1 MRHFIT
7 RNANETKK
15 FAARL
20 ARSVRPPKVIALEGD
35 LGAGKTTFTQGFAR
49 ALGIKERIQSPTFV
63 LMKVYDIS
71 QTSLRGASAT
81 KQSPRLSRP
90 ARSGARN
97 DGTRGFGH
105 LIHIDCCRLGP
116 PKDLAHLG
124 FKNLLKDKD
133 AIILIEWA
141 DRIRKLL
148 PRRTLRIKFKH
159 GKNPHERMILISN

>member
-20 ARSVRPPKVIALEGD
+20 ARSVRFPKVIALEGD

-63 LMKVYDIS
+63 LLKIYSIYS
-71 QTSLRGASAT
+71 SS
-81 KQSPRLSRP
+81 LSRRYRRKSSRL
-90 ARSGARN
+90 RSNSKTAK
-97 DGTRGFGH
+97 FKH
-105 LIHIDCCRLGP
+105 LVHIDCYRLASP
-116 PKDLAHLG
+116 RDLAHLG
-124 FKNLLKDKD
+124 FKNLLKDRD

-141 DRIRKLL
+141 ERIKKLL
-148 PRRTLRIKFKH
+148 PRNSIRIKFKH
-159 GKNPHERMILISN
+159 GKKFNERIINIA